1 MPVWYM
7 HVAMAIGVG
16 MKSCTWRG
24 RRPFFFSH
32 SASSTMSSSV
42 EPGWPLMKYGMSY
55 CSLPASRLAHA
66 NIVWNRS

>member
-7 HVAMAIGVG
+7 VAAIDIGVG

-24 RRPFFFSH
+24 RFPFFFSH

-42 EPGWPLMKYGMSY
+42 EPGCPLMK
-55 CSLPASRLAHA
+55 
-66 NIVWNRS
+66 